1 MEEKLNTSQSDQSIQ
16 STPSIAPIQSG
27 QPAAAEIVQSASLPK
42 IKIKTRDFLTGFL
55 FGLFGAIVL
64 ALLDLLFIAMVNSA
78 LGAIVSFLV
87 YLGPL
92 LIFGLYIFFLVYFLK
107 KRRFV
112 FWGLFISF
120 FIFIGLMTVVL
131 KIL

>member
-1 MEEKLNTSQSDQSIQ
+1 MEEKLNTSQSDQPIQ

-64 ALLDLLFIAMVNSA
+64 ALLDLLFIATANPA

-107 KRRFV
+107 KRRFI
-112 FWGLFISF
+112 FLGLFSSIF
-120 FIFIGLMTVVL
+120 VFIGLIVIAL
-131 KIL
+131 KTL